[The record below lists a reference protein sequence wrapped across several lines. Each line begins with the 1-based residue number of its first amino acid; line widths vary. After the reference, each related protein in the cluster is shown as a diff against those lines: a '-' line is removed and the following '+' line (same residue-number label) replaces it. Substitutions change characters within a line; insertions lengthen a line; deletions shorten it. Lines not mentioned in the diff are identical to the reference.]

1 MALALLALALTAA
14 LVLGAREARRTR
26 RLNRCLHELR
36 RPLQVLE
43 LAGAFGRGHIG
54 GSRALADQVAAA
66 LQDLDGAINGGL
78 RGRVPGPVRLGAVT
92 SALAARWAHADVRV
106 LATGADATVLADP
119 GRLGAAVDNLVAN
132 GLDHG
137 TGTVEV
143 LASTKAGRARIEV
156 RDRGPAR
163 REAGSTRDPRHGHG
177 LRVAAEAAAGSG
189 GRLIGPRTE
198 DGRTVATI
206 ALPVQRESPG

>member
-1 MALALLALALTAA
+1 VALGLLALAMTAA
-14 LVLGAREARRTR
+14 LALGAREARRTR

-36 RPLQVLE
+36 RPLQALE
-43 LAGAFGRGHIG
+43 LAGAFGRAHAE

-66 LQDLDGAINGGL
+66 LQDLDWAINGGR
-78 RGRVPGPVRLGAVT
+78 RGRAPGPVRLGAVT

-119 GRLGAAVDNLVAN
+119 RRLGAAVDNLVAN

-137 TGTVEV
+137 SGTVEV
-143 LASTKAGRARIEV
+143 LASSAAGRARIEV

-163 REAGSTRDPRHGHG
+163 REERAIRDPRHGHG

-189 GRLIGPRTE
+189 GRLIGPSIE
-198 DGRTVATI
+198 DGRTVAAI
-206 ALPVQRESPG
+206 ALPVRGESPG